1 MNLKIRIKKE
11 FLGWIAFYYG
21 GPILTLF
28 AFLTHFIFLPGNL
41 LASILWASICGIYF
55 LFQCMQCTKVEGKI
69 KLKNGILFY
78 LAFLFIFFV
87 LIQSILAISGSFT
100 PFSTQ
105 ILFALLFAFYS
116 IPSTLAVIYLLSILH
131 ILKPVKKT
139 DNHQEKEKL

>member
-1 MNLKIRIKKE
+1 MIKKE

-55 LFQCMQCTKVEGKI
+55 LFQCIQCTKVEGKI
-69 KLKNGILFY
+69 KLKNRILFY

-116 IPSTLAVIYLLSILH
+116 IPSTLAVIYLLFILH